1 MSFYY
6 DKNGKPIDRS
16 TWSEQLE
23 KYKAIAHTKLPDGK
37 LISTIWLGLDH
48 GHGEGPPLIF
58 ESMVFPEDG
67 NMSELE
73 CRRYSTYADAKAG
86 HDELIDKWMAKVDT
100 EK

>member
-1 MSFYY
+1 MSLYY
-6 DKNGKPIDRS
+6 DKNGKPMDMP
-16 TWSEQLE
+16 TWSGQLGCE
-23 KYKAIAHTKLPDGK
+23 RVIGRTTLPDGK
-37 LISTIWLGLDH
+37 WISTVWLGLNHRTGD
-48 GHGEGPPLIF
+48 GPPLIF
-58 ESMVFPEDG
+58 ESMVFPADG